1 MTQEASS
8 ANPNPEPPYILA
20 LDIGT
25 SSTRV
30 LLFDATGNTF
40 PNVLAQRPYQLR
52 ITNEG
57 EVSVDPDAL
66 VAVVRQTIYDSLEM
80 AGPLA
85 QHIGAVAIDTFW
97 HSIMGVDADNCPL
110 TPLIIWEDTR
120 PHQAALELREQLDE
134 AAHPDRYNSRN
145 PFSHFRWSIPAS
157 VITGHPDRPSDCKTD
172 SPASC
177 ASPSS
182 VTRTHPRR
190 FRC

>member
-97 HSIMGVDADNCPL
+97 HSLMGVDADN
-110 TPLIIWEDTR
+110 R
-120 PHQAALELREQLDE
+120 PRTVHDNDGIGSRFEERLEIRVQRIHLRTNFRMPVGE
-134 AAHPDRYNSRN
+134 PRFG
-145 PFSHFRWSIPAS
+145 FS
-157 VITGHPDRPSDCKTD
+157 
-172 SPASC
+172 SPVPVNNRC
-177 ASPSS
+177 
-182 VTRTHPRR
+182 RR
-190 FRC
+190 Q

>member
-8 ANPNPEPPYILA
+8 ANPHPEPPYILA

-25 SSTRV
+25 SSTRA
-30 LLFDATGNTF
+30 LLFDAAGNTL

-66 VAVVRQTIYDSLEM
+66 VAVVSQTIYDSLEL

-97 HSIMGVDADNCPL
+97 HSLMGVDADNRPL
-110 TPLIIWEDTR
+110 TPLVQTVIAFHNTR
-120 PHQAALELREQLDE
+120 
-134 AAHPDRYNSRN
+134 SRWRTLNANKMVPIVTISTSN
-145 PFSHFRWSIPAS
+145 PPKVVHLPMGCAFCPTMPISRMCTTWGWYSGRDFRARKGAT
-157 VITGHPDRPSDCKTD
+157 VR
-172 SPASC
+172 
-177 ASPSS
+177 
-182 VTRTHPRR
+182 
-190 FRC
+190 